1 MEANDPALRYCWT
14 ELSADEVLTLLRDFA
29 AVDPDTAATGFL
41 DTHQWLPLVG
51 VDSAIVEG
59 GHPDA
64 QYRRAGL
71 APCQPGLQ
79 YFTTEI
85 GELPESVRTA
95 RQLRSWL
102 YSAGVPDGAI
112 GDIVVGDFIGCF
124 AVPDAQ
130 VDRVLP
136 ALRHADSVTL
146 PAAATTRTT
155 AASRRADAVL
165 TALFKVSRGEAQV
178 AIEYGFVYRNFRPLA
193 KRTQTLA
200 AGDQIVY
207 RTKGRA
213 EIVGLETNPRS
224 GRVWVE
230 FLSFPA

>member
-51 VDSAIVEG
+51 VDRAIVEG

-71 APCQPGLQ
+71 APCQPGLH
-79 YFTTEI
+79 YFTIKI

-112 GDIVVGDFIGCF
+112 GDIVAQTAEGVRKVRCLRLPPPARPPPVG
-124 AVPDAQ
+124 VP
-130 VDRVLP
+130 
-136 ALRHADSVTL
+136 TL
-146 PAAATTRTT
+146 C
-155 AASRRADAVL
+155 
-165 TALFKVSRGEAQV
+165 
-178 AIEYGFVYRNFRPLA
+178 
-193 KRTQTLA
+193 
-200 AGDQIVY
+200 
-207 RTKGRA
+207 
-213 EIVGLETNPRS
+213 
-224 GRVWVE
+224 
-230 FLSFPA
+230 